1 MAFVLKFSPTSE
13 GYAEEHIEFTQ
24 ADRKITFVN
33 RFDSYEVLTDE
44 VDLTDDFFESK
55 ELLNYNPK
63 KGIRTNLF
71 HWTSEKE
78 GERVKYRIK
87 GAVDR
92 EEKQELIE
100 AFKEIDNKP
109 EFITLLRI
117 LIGSYKR
124 YKDEIDLPV
133 TLNRV
138 VELSKEKLMFP
149 IALTDL
155 QVSWA

>member
-63 KGIRTNLF
+63 KGIRTNRF

-100 AFKEIDNKP
+100 AFKEMYESGVEDLGWEWSDRDLYYFGAFEILD
-109 EFITLLRI
+109 LRTGLKKI
-117 LIGSYKR
+117 CGC
-124 YKDEIDLPV
+124 
-133 TLNRV
+133 
-138 VELSKEKLMFP
+138 
-149 IALTDL
+149 
-155 QVSWA
+155 

>member
-100 AFKEIDNKP
+100 AFKEMYESGVEDLGWEWSDRDLYYFGALFVHID
-109 EFITLLRI
+109 F
-117 LIGSYKR
+117 
-124 YKDEIDLPV
+124 
-133 TLNRV
+133 
-138 VELSKEKLMFP
+138 
-149 IALTDL
+149 
-155 QVSWA
+155 

>member
-100 AFKEIDNKP
+100 AFKEMYESGVEDLGWEWSDRDLYYFGAFEILD
-109 EFITLLRI
+109 LRTGLKKI
-117 LIGSYKR
+117 CGC
-124 YKDEIDLPV
+124 
-133 TLNRV
+133 
-138 VELSKEKLMFP
+138 
-149 IALTDL
+149 
-155 QVSWA
+155 

>member
-1 MAFVLKFSPTSE
+1 MAFVLKLSPTSE

-24 ADRKITFVN
+24 ADRTITFVN

-44 VDLTDDFFESK
+44 VDVTDDFFESK

-100 AFKEIDNKP
+100 AFKEMYESGVEDLGWEWSDRDLYYFGAFEILD
-109 EFITLLRI
+109 LRTGLKKI
-117 LIGSYKR
+117 CGC
-124 YKDEIDLPV
+124 
-133 TLNRV
+133 
-138 VELSKEKLMFP
+138 
-149 IALTDL
+149 
-155 QVSWA
+155 

>member
-44 VDLTDDFFESK
+44 VDVTDDFFESK

-100 AFKEIDNKP
+100 AFKEMYESGVEDLGWEWSDRDLYYFGAFEILD
-109 EFITLLRI
+109 LRTGLKKI
-117 LIGSYKR
+117 CGC
-124 YKDEIDLPV
+124 
-133 TLNRV
+133 
-138 VELSKEKLMFP
+138 
-149 IALTDL
+149 
-155 QVSWA
+155 